1 MKRINVYL
9 ILGLTIV
16 LFFSAIIMFP
26 RLFTAKSPYEITG
39 VESYKT
45 EDGDYSFRTPPYE
58 PSERF
63 ILGSDDSG
71 RDVFSF
77 IIYGARLTL
86 LIGLSVAFLRF
97 LFGLIIGIRAALGN
111 SFSILFVDQ
120 FNNVFNAI
128 PPLIICIIVLSIDYL
143 SALPKTYSIIV
154 FIAVMTLVE
163 WARVA
168 TFIRERA
175 EEVLEKDFITSER
188 IIGKS
193 DTAIVFENLL
203 PHMFSELIILFF
215 MEISRV
221 LTLMMQLGIFGIFI
235 GNLKIVADTAAGGI
249 VGKMT
254 SYEPE
259 WASMLGSS
267 KNYIRVAPWIILSC
281 SFMFFLAVLGFNF
294 VGEGLRMLY
303 QEGNRLFKN
312 KKQFISV
319 MVVVMML
326 FIVAFGVTYQPS
338 VSSAME
344 KETFSDLPQ
353 IALVGMESTN
363 EIAEKISERFE
374 ILGLKQTKDKYIFPY
389 EIPSYNYV
397 SSLKVIAK
405 SNNQSQEIEKVG
417 LLSFAT
423 YSVKGKVVDLRDT
436 DIIGNDYQT
445 ESFKKYVA
453 DAFVLIEGDYFD
465 EEGKV
470 FFSQKLIEE
479 TDALGVIIAVENID
493 EKKIGITSLTKP
505 VITVEKNVADT
516 LENNFLSVDIESS
529 NYDGYGKNIVG
540 RIECPNS
547 NKDTKGVIIGFDYN
561 YVDNKIGKE
570 QLNTAFDF
578 IESIVANQDR
588 LKRNVVIVFWDGA
601 YDRDLSGLNSYYNE
615 YYYPVKHSLVYVDM
629 TGLYKEEGVQD
640 KITYNSDY
648 ITLSKPDSYSMATFL
663 VDELGKSGIQE
674 IILEETYSVLYHKC
688 GIQTLYLGTNGN
700 VRNDKV
706 IKDLSEAIV
715 ESLVRI
721 MY

>member
-1 MKRINVYL
+1 MKRINIYL
-9 ILGLTIV
+9 ILGIVIV
-16 LFFSAIIMFP
+16 LFFSVMIMFP
-26 RLFTAKSPYEITG
+26 RLFTDKSPYEIVG

-45 EDGDYSFRTPPYE
+45 EEGDYSFRAPAYE

-63 ILGSDDSG
+63 LWGTDDSG
-71 RDVFSF
+71 RDIFSF

-86 LIGLSVAFLRF
+86 IIGLSVAFLRF

-111 SFSILFVDQ
+111 SFSTLFIDQ

-128 PPLIICIIVLSIDYL
+128 PPLIICLIILSIDYL

-154 FIAVMTLVE
+154 FITVMTLVE

-168 TFIRERA
+168 TFIRDRA
-175 EEVLEKDFITSER
+175 EEILEKDFIKSER

-235 GNLKIVADTAAGGI
+235 GNLKIVADTAAGVI

-259 WASMLGSS
+259 WAAMLGSS
-267 KNYIRVAPWIILSC
+267 KNYIRVAPWIVLAC
-281 SFMFFLAVLGFNF
+281 SSMFFLAVLGFNF
-294 VGEGLRMLY
+294 MGEGLRMLY

-312 KKQFISV
+312 KKQFISTIIV
-319 MVVVMML
+319 IVLL
-326 FIVAFGVTYQPS
+326 FIAAFGITYQPA
-338 VSSAME
+338 VALTMK
-344 KETFSDLPQ
+344 KETFKDLPQ
-353 IALVGMESTN
+353 KALVGMESTN
-363 EIAEKISERFE
+363 KIAEEISERFE
-374 ILGLKQTKDKYIFPY
+374 ILGLIQTKDKYVFPY

-397 SSLKVIAK
+397 ISKQVMVEYNSIIK
-405 SNNQSQEIEKVG
+405 EIKEVG
-417 LLSFAT
+417 ILSFGS
-423 YSVKGKVVDLRDT
+423 YNVDGEVVDLRET
-436 DIIGNDYQT
+436 DIIGKDYET
-445 ESFKKYVA
+445 ESFRNHVA
-453 DAFVLIEGDYFD
+453 GAFVLLEGDFFD

-470 FFSQKLIEE
+470 FFSQRLIDE
-479 TDALGVIIAVENID
+479 TDALGVIIAVENIN
-493 EKKIGITSLTKP
+493 EKNMGIVSLTKP
-505 VITVEKNVADT
+505 IITVGKSDADT
-516 LENNFLSVDIESS
+516 LINKNISIDIETA
-529 NYDGYGKNIVG
+529 NYGGYGNNIVG
-540 RIECPNS
+540 QIECPNS
-547 NKDTKGVIIGFDYN
+547 TKNTKGVIIGFEYN
-561 YVDNKIGKE
+561 YINDEIGRE

-601 YDRDLSGLNSYYNE
+601 YDKNLSGLNSYYNE
-615 YYYPVKHSLVYVDM
+615 YYYTIKHSLVYIDM
-629 TGLYKEEGVQD
+629 TGLYKEEGIQD

-648 ITLSKPDSYSMATFL
+648 ITLTKPDSYSIATFL
-663 VDELGKSGIQE
+663 VDELGQSSYEE
-674 IILEETYSVLYHKC
+674 ITLKENYSVFYHKR
-688 GIQTLYLGTNGN
+688 GIQTLYFGTNGN
-700 VRNDKV
+700 VRNDKL

>member
-1 MKRINVYL
+1 MKRINIYL
-9 ILGLTIV
+9 ILGIVIV
-16 LFFSAIIMFP
+16 LFFSVMVMFP
-26 RLFTAKSPYEITG
+26 RLFTDKSPYEIVG

-45 EDGDYSFRTPPYE
+45 EDGSYSFRAPPYA
-58 PSERF
+58 PSDRF
-63 ILGSDDSG
+63 IWGTDDSG
-71 RDVFSF
+71 RDIFSF

-86 LIGLSVAFLRF
+86 IIGLAVAFLRF

-128 PPLIICIIVLSIDYL
+128 PPLIICLIILSIDYL
-143 SALPKTYSIIV
+143 GELPKTYSIIV

-168 TFIRERA
+168 TFIRNRA
-175 EEVLEKDFITSER
+175 EEILEKDFIKSER

-193 DTAIVFENLL
+193 DTAIVLENLL

-235 GNLKIVADTAAGGI
+235 GNLKIVADTSAAGI

-259 WASMLGSS
+259 WAAMLGSS
-267 KNYIRVAPWIILSC
+267 RNYIRVAPWIVQAC

-294 VGEGLRMLY
+294 IGEGLRMLY
-303 QEGNRLFKN
+303 QEENRLFKN
-312 KKQFISV
+312 KKQFISSIIAV
-319 MVVVMML
+319 ALL
-326 FIVAFGVTYQPS
+326 FVVAFGVTYQPA
-338 VSSAME
+338 VAITMK
-344 KETFSDLPQ
+344 KETFSNLPQ
-353 IALVGMESTN
+353 KALVGMESTN
-363 EIAEKISERFE
+363 KIAEEISERFE
-374 ILGLKQTKDKYIFPY
+374 ILGLKQTKEKYIFPY

-397 SSLKVIAK
+397 ISKRVMVEYNSILK
-405 SNNQSQEIEKVG
+405 EINEFG
-417 LLSFAT
+417 ILSFGS
-423 YSVKGKVVDLRDT
+423 YSVSGKVVDLRKI
-436 DIIGNDYQT
+436 DIVGNDYET
-445 ESFKKYVA
+445 ESFRNYVA
-453 DAFVLIEGDYFD
+453 DAFVLIEGDFFD
-465 EEGKV
+465 DTGKV
-470 FFSQKLIEE
+470 FFSQRLLDE
-479 TDALGVIIAVENID
+479 TDALGVIIAVENIN
-493 EKKIGITSLTKP
+493 EKNMGLTSLTKP
-505 VITVEKNVADT
+505 IITVEKSTADT
-516 LENNFLSVDIESS
+516 FVDKMVSIDIEAA
-529 NYDGYGKNIVG
+529 NYGGYGNNIVG
-540 RIECPNS
+540 QIECPN
-547 NKDTKGVIIGFDYN
+547 NTKNTKGVIIGFEYN
-561 YVDNKIGKE
+561 YVNDEIGKE
-570 QLNTAFDF
+570 QLNTAFDL

-601 YDRDLSGLNSYYNE
+601 YDKSLSGLNSYYKE
-615 YYYPVKHSLVYVDM
+615 YYYIIKHSLVYIDM
-629 TGLYKEEGVQD
+629 TGLYKEEGMQD

-648 ITLSKPDSYSMATFL
+648 ITLTKPDSYSIATFL
-663 VDELGKSGIQE
+663 VDELGKSGQQE
-674 IILEETYSVLYHKC
+674 ITLKENYSVFYHKR